1 MSEEKHTHVHVLE
14 DGTVIGAFPRSRPRA
29 PSYKY
34 KSSLKPPLPRDRTH
48 GVDQADGRGRPGL
61 H

>member
-14 DGTVIGAFPRSRPRA
+14 DGTVIA
-29 PSYKY
+29 YKY